1 MKPFFTS
8 SIAALLIA
16 NLAACVSTSPV
27 VKNEKNETA
36 ITENILFSST
46 TDDDEE
52 ATTQLVHFLQKN
64 AFDVVR
70 FNETTLRIKYDNG
83 KFMLFPKLS
92 KDGLDRII
100 IRKHYGIQKKYQKS
114 SKILAFVVRLNQELN
129 VAQFSL
135 EDDGETFVALGSI
148 TFVNKLEAV
157 EIRKFMEFF
166 NTGMRAIVQIIPETT
181 DYLE

>member
-1 MKPFFTS
+1 MKPFITS
-8 SIAALLIA
+8 SIAALLII
-16 NLAACVSTSPV
+16 NLAACVSTNPV
-27 VKNEKNETA
+27 VKNDKTA
-36 ITENILFSST
+36 ITGNIFTTT
-46 TDDDEE
+46 TDSNEE

-70 FNETTLRIKYDNG
+70 MNETTLRINYDNG
-83 KFMLFPKLS
+83 KFTLSPKLS
-92 KDGLDRII
+92 EDGLDRII
-100 IRKHYGIQKKYQKS
+100 VRKYYSIQKPYQNT

-135 EDDGETFVALGSI
+135 KDDGQTFVALGNI
-148 TFVNKLEAV
+148 TFVDKLEAV

-166 NTGMRAIVQIIPETT
+166 NTGMRAIVHIIPETT

>member
-8 SIAALLIA
+8 SMAALLIV
-16 NLAACVSTSPV
+16 NLVACVSTSPL
-27 VKNEKNETA
+27 KNEKNETA
-36 ITENILFSST
+36 ITENITFTAT
-46 TDDDEE
+46 TDNDEE
-52 ATTQLVHFLQKN
+52 ATTQLVHLLQKN

-70 FNETTLRIKYDNG
+70 INEATLRIEYDNG
-83 KFMLFPKLS
+83 KFTVSPKLS

-100 IRKHYGIQKKYQKS
+100 IRKYYGIKKPYQNT
-114 SKILAFVVRLNQELN
+114 SKILAFAVQLNQELN

-135 EDDGETFVALGSI
+135 KDDGQTFVALGSI
-148 TFVNKLEAV
+148 TFVDKLEVV

-166 NTGMRAIVQIIPETT
+166 NTGMRAIVHLIPETT